1 MEPVK
6 RSTESP
12 RRLLLLLGLAVV
24 LAGAL
29 LWDWRGD
36 GSGERAPNAPA
47 RPPKAVAA
55 NVAADRGASAE
66 DGRMGED
73 RGPNPLAS
81 LALDQLRDTVRR
93 PLFEKGRRPVEP
105 PPRTAAVPAPPAPV
119 PRKTVDT
126 NALTLLGIL
135 KSEDQSA
142 IALVKRNQTGQNLR
156 LQEGDTVDGWTI
168 DRIEADRVF
177 LRQGDTRIALQLF
190 RKR

>member
-12 RRLLLLLGLAVV
+12 GRLLLLLGLAVV

-36 GSGERAPNAPA
+36 GSGARVPNAPA

-55 NVAADRGASAE
+55 DTGASAE
-66 DGRMGED
+66 ASAIGED

-81 LALDQLRDTVRR
+81 LTLDRLRDTIRR

-105 PPRTAAVPAPPAPV
+105 PPARAAAVPAIPAPV
-119 PRKTVDT
+119 PRRTADP
-126 NALTLLGIL
+126 NALSLLGIL
-135 KSEDQSA
+135 TSEGQSA
-142 IALVKRNQTGQNLR
+142 IALVRRNQTGQNLR

-177 LRQGDTRIALQLF
+177 LRQGDTKIALQLF

>member
-12 RRLLLLLGLAVV
+12 GRLLLLLGLAVV

-36 GSGERAPNAPA
+36 GSGERATNSGA
-47 RPPKAVAA
+47 RPP
-55 NVAADRGASAE
+55 NVAATEKSAGGAAGPL
-66 DGRMGED
+66 DED

-81 LALDQLRDTVRR
+81 LSLDQLRDTVRR

-105 PPRTAAVPAPPAPV
+105 PPRTAAVPALPVPV

-126 NALTLLGIL
+126 NALSLLGIL
-135 KSEDQSA
+135 TSEGQSA
-142 IALVKRNQTGQNLR
+142 IALMKRNQTGQNLR

-177 LRQGDTRIALQLF
+177 LRQGDTKIALQLF
-190 RKR
+190 RRP